1 MPAFLIPL
9 IIAAVGAGASYLKQR
24 AANKSAEEQ
33 KNLYNQWVIN
43 RQNGVNDLIERL
55 TAGGNDPYGPQVST
69 STGRS
74 SSTTLQEALT
84 TTSQRPVITDQFKPL
99 VTSATNVAQSRLN
112 RPSALPPGF
121 IERAVAGI
129 NQSYAGANAAA
140 RNAAARKGLS
150 GVQTFGLA
158 SPIESSRAGKIG
170 DFLAEVPLKERQLQN
185 EDVSLASELARTFG
199 LGSDSVSRTTGK
211 SSTSG
216 QTSNT
221 LTQPPNMGSLAALL
235 LPPGPYGGPGP
246 GSALGTAGVD
256 LASLLATL
264 WAGGAF
270 KSSGVSNP
278 AMNQAQFDYWLGPK

>member
-9 IIAAVGAGASYLKQR
+9 IIAAIGAGASYLKQR
-24 AANKSAEEQ
+24 AANKSAQEQ
-33 KNLYNQWVIN
+33 QQLYNQWLVN
-43 RQNGVNDLIERL
+43 RSNGVNDMIERL
-55 TAGGNDPYGPQVST
+55 TAGGNDPYGSQVST
-69 STGRS
+69 NVGKSL
-74 SSTTLQEALT
+74 STTLQDSLT
-84 TTSQRPVITDQFKPL
+84 TTSQRPVITPQFQPL
-99 VTSATNVAQSRLN
+99 VTSATSVAQSRLN
-112 RPSALPPGF
+112 RPTALPPGF

-129 NQSYAGANAAA
+129 NQSYAGATAAA

-150 GVQTFGLA
+150 GEQTFGLA

-199 LGSDSVSRTTGK
+199 LGSDSVSRTAGK

-216 QTSNT
+216 QTSST
-221 LTQPPNMGSLAALL
+221 LTQPPSIGTLASLL
-235 LPPGPYGGPGP
+235 LPPNPYGGPTP

-270 KSSGVSNP
+270 GNTN
-278 AMNQAQFDYWLGPK
+278 APKTA